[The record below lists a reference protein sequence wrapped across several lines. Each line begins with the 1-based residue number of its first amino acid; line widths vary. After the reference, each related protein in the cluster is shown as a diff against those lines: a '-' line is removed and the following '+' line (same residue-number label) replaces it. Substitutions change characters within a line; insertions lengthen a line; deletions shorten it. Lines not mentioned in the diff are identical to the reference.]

1 MDNTNRSARYA
12 NRGRMPRRNRPSI
25 ESMLRKE
32 ADTPES
38 EKPISRAEDLPIS
51 KEGVYFLPLGGTGE
65 FGLNMNLYYC
75 NGKWIIV
82 DIGVSFDGSPGLNG
96 INVFMPKID
105 FLKTIPSEDIL
116 GIFIT
121 HGHEDHLGAV
131 QYLWEYIKRPVYATP
146 FTASLLR
153 KKLKDMRKGYAAE
166 LIEVNSGEKVELGE
180 FSVEYVNVTHSIPDN
195 AMLIIGTKYGYILH
209 TGDWRFDEKP
219 VIGQDSDLERLKKL
233 GKENVLAVIG
243 DSTNAMTEGKFAT
256 ETDVKDNLY
265 SEIAKRKTGRV
276 VVVCFSTNLSRVDS
290 CARIGQMVGRRVV
303 IVGRSMHRIKEVALE
318 NGYLKDVP
326 QFLSEDAAREFDR
339 DKLLI
344 VCTGSQGEPNSGL
357 RRLSENKHPKIF
369 LEAGDTVIVSA
380 RMITGK
386 EKDINDMMNKLKRRG
401 IEPIQSS
408 KDIDIHVSGHPAQH
422 DLKTLYNMVKPKI
435 VVPVHGEV
443 RNLMA
448 HRDFAK
454 SIGFASDFI
463 ENGDFI
469 YLGPSE
475 YSKEGKVKF
484 GQLGL
489 DGKILIPRDGRV
501 MLERSWLVNGCIFI
515 SIEIKDYDDFHIM
528 WQFFGVFE
536 YTDEDR
542 KLISELKGKVDSIVS
557 NQLNSL
563 TNDNQRKPIDRKN
576 LEININNIVKSTIFQ
591 RREIDPVVM
600 VLVHLP
606 EGMLQARPMDHKGG
620 HTHTKPARSEFSAQR
635 RRPVGENSRDRGF
648 RAERNNAG
656 ENLQNDGPKD
666 KNFRAER
673 NFVGQNPRTDRSR
686 EKNFSAERSSE
697 RPARKENGE
706 SRSQNGQT
714 KPRGNFSAKNK
725 S

>member
-1 MDNTNRSARYA
+1 MDNNTNRNARNFSNSRGSAGNR
-12 NRGRMPRRNRPSI
+12 NRGRPFRRGMG
-25 ESMLRKE
+25 SMDFARKDRE
-32 ADTPES
+32 AAPEQ
-38 EKPISRAEDLPIS
+38 KAISKAEDLPIS

-65 FGLNMNLYYC
+65 FGLNMNLYYS

-82 DIGVSFDGSPGLNG
+82 DMGVSFDGSPSLNG

-105 FLKTIPSEDIL
+105 FLKTIRSEDIL

-131 QYLWEYIKRPVYATP
+131 QYLWEYVKRPVYATP

-153 KKLKDMRKGYAAE
+153 KKLKDMKKGYAAE
-166 LIEVNSGEKVELGE
+166 LIEVKSGEKVDLGE

-195 AMLIIGTKYGYILH
+195 AMLIIKTRYGHILH

-219 VIGQDSDLERLKKL
+219 VIGENSDLERLKSL

-256 ETDVKDNLY
+256 ETDVKGNLY

-290 CARIGQMVGRRVV
+290 CARIGQMVGRRVI

-326 QFLSEDAAREFDR
+326 EFMSEEAARDFDR
-339 DKLLI
+339 NKLLI

-357 RRLSENKHPKIF
+357 RRLAENSHPKIS
-369 LEAGDTVIVSA
+369 LEAGDTVIISA
-380 RMITGK
+380 RMITGR

-401 IEPIQSS
+401 IEPIPSS

-422 DLKTLYNMVKPKI
+422 DLKTLYDMVKPKI
-435 VVPVHGEV
+435 VIPVHGEI

-469 YLGPSE
+469 YLGPGE
-475 YSKEGKVKF
+475 YSKEAKVEF

-489 DGKILIPRDGRV
+489 DGKILIPRDGKV
-501 MLERSWLVNGCIFI
+501 MLERSWFVNGCILI
-515 SIEIKDYDDFHIM
+515 SINIENHDEFQIL

-542 KLISELKGKVDSIVS
+542 KLIGELKGKVESIVK
-557 NQLNSL
+557 NQLNSF
-563 TNDNQRKPIDRKN
+563 TNDNQLKPIDRKN
-576 LEININNIVKSTIFQ
+576 LEININNSVKSTIFQ

-600 VLVHLP
+600 VLIHLP
-606 EGMLQARPMDHKGG
+606 ERIAHKRTSSDSFPG
-620 HTHTKPARSEFSAQR
+620 HAI
-635 RRPVGENSRDRGF
+635 
-648 RAERNNAG
+648 
-656 ENLQNDGPKD
+656 
-666 KNFRAER
+666 
-673 NFVGQNPRTDRSR
+673 
-686 EKNFSAERSSE
+686 
-697 RPARKENGE
+697 
-706 SRSQNGQT
+706 
-714 KPRGNFSAKNK
+714 NK
-725 S
+725 SQFSVKTQKPKLPIKA